1 MARKIKNASLDSRSA
16 RDALPARGKR
26 QASSN
31 LTLMAIFLAKAL
43 ASESSLKELEDLW
56 FDEGDIE
63 KLPNDRGFYAGLSIC
78 TSKPSVP
85 LV

>member
-1 MARKIKNASLDSRSA
+1 
-16 RDALPARGKR
+16 
-26 QASSN
+26 
-31 LTLMAIFLAKAL
+31 MAIFLAKAL